1 MSSDN
6 HDKEA
11 LKLLVIDAIS
21 KQCISTAAESADKD
35 ILPSDI
41 LKLASALNNGHKL
54 QLEIL
59 SGGLAN
65 YSYKVT
71 CTDETTDVVLFAKL
85 TFTYALVFPDK
96 PCPLDRTKYEFES
109 LNIYKDVVSKSSKAS
124 NEAVTPYFCIDV
136 EGDHKLLVAQFSKL
150 DEQAANQFIDGSTD
164 IRVSSTLANSL
175 AALHSMKDFD
185 PNHNIDIKPFIQ
197 DLVNILE
204 EIFDGMMKEEDGDDV
219 DRPTKLGKSM
229 GKEILDKI
237 ISTYRKKLD
246 DRDCIVHGDCHVF
259 NMLVEAKPSIEKL
272 EAFGE
277 KGDIVLI
284 DWEFS
289 RCGPIAIDMGFIHP
303 FPITC
308 LLTHAMSGELS
319 SSENIIKFLD
329 TLWDEYS
336 STVQTDRELSDI
348 YRTMLSFTGVILI
361 AYYKLGFHLDFLPL
375 DEGNVEGLD
384 RIKKSIGVLG
394 MKFLSWGF
402 GCNEDTTTLSDMRTR
417 FKDAITEEILLLS
430 PVKKMRGRNRRS
442 SMLRASGRRVSDAH
456 LMLNG
461 GSVRDMTTLLE
472 AEATLPLFTTDEEDP
487 L

>member
-1 MSSDN
+1 MSSNDN

-11 LKLLVIDAIS
+11 LKQLVIDAIS
-21 KQCISTAAESADKD
+21 KQCISSAESTDKD
-35 ILPSDI
+35 TPSDI
-41 LKLASALNNGHKL
+41 LKIASALNNGHTL
-54 QLEIL
+54 QLTIL

-109 LNIYKDVVSKSSKAS
+109 LNIYKDVVSKSPKAS

-136 EGDHKLLVAQFSKL
+136 EGEHKLLVAQFSKL
-150 DEQAANQFIDGSTD
+150 DEQAANQFIDGVTD
-164 IRVSSTLANSL
+164 LRVSSTLANSL

-185 PNHNIDIKPFIQ
+185 VNHNIDIKPFIQ
-197 DLVNILE
+197 DLVGILE
-204 EIFDGMMKEEDGDDV
+204 EIFDGMIKEEDVDI
-219 DRPTKLGKSM
+219 DRPTKLGQTM
-229 GKEILDKI
+229 GKETLDKI
-237 ISTYRKKLD
+237 ISTYREKLD

-259 NMLVEAKPSIEKL
+259 NMLVESKPSIEAL
-272 EAFGE
+272 ENFGE

-308 LLTHAMSGELS
+308 LLAHAMNGELS
-319 SSENIIKFLD
+319 SSENVLNFLD
-329 TLWDEYS
+329 KLWDEYS
-336 STVQTDRELSDI
+336 ATVKTDRALSDI

-361 AYYKLGFHLDFLPL
+361 AYYKLGFHLEFLPI
-375 DEGNVEGLD
+375 DEGNVEGLN

-402 GCNEDTTTLSDMRTR
+402 GNEEEGCLLEMRKQY
-417 FKDAITEEILLLS
+417 KDAITEEMQLLS